1 MPGVDM
7 VMSGSADSTTG
18 FGHGK
23 VILLGEHA
31 VVFGQPAVAA
41 GIGAGVRAHVSPG
54 SGAISSPAWE
64 LEAQVSDDSLPG
76 QAVRRLLDSLK
87 VEGASLDFWLESN
100 VPARAGLGS
109 SAAMA
114 VAIARAVAARTG
126 ASEAGVLT
134 AAAAAESVFHR
145 TPSGIDTA
153 AASRGRL
160 GSFDKQSG
168 WKDLPL
174 KAPFD
179 LCVGLSGQSHNT
191 GALVA
196 SVADLCATTPVAKRL
211 LDAMGDISRAGMD
224 ALAAGDITTLARL
237 FNMAH
242 GLLSGV
248 GVSTPIVDELVHL
261 ARAAG
266 AMGAKLTGAGGG
278 GAVIALAAEH
288 GEEVLRRWRAKGYY
302 GFITTIGHD

>member
-1 MPGVDM
+1 
-7 VMSGSADSTTG
+7 MSERADRSTG

-41 GIGAGVRAHVSPG
+41 GIRAGVRAHVDPG
-54 SGAISSPAWE
+54 SGAISAPAWA
-64 LEAQVSDDSLPG
+64 LEAQVGDDSLPG
-76 QAVRRLLDSLK
+76 QAVHRLLERLNAD
-87 VEGASLDFWLESN
+87 GTGLDFWLESE

-114 VAIARAVAARTG
+114 VAVARAVAARTG
-126 ASEAGVLT
+126 AGDSDML
-134 AAAAAESVFHR
+134 AAVCAAESVFHR
-145 TPSGIDTA
+145 TPSGIDAA

-160 GSFDKQSG
+160 GQFDKQNG
-168 WKDLPL
+168 WRDLPL
-174 KAPFD
+174 KAPFE
-179 LCVGLSGQSHNT
+179 LCIGISGQSHDT

-196 SVADLCATTPVAKRL
+196 GVASLCAGTPVARRL
-211 LDAMGDISRAGMD
+211 VEAMGDLARAGMD
-224 ALAAGDITTLARL
+224 ALAMGDIAALARL

-248 GVSTPIVDELVHL
+248 GVSTPALDDLVHT

-266 AMGAKLTGAGGG
+266 ALGAKLTGAGGG

-288 GEEVLRRWRAKGYY
+288 GDEVLRRWRGKGYY
-302 GFITTIGHD
+302 GFITTIGHA